1 MHFLRGTHAL
11 RWLGAA
17 VAAALVVLGWGAL
30 FLIAPVWQWQ
40 APAAEYRPLASPQ
53 AVPAETSDKG
63 VLDVNT
69 ATAEELTRLPGI
81 GPVKAQA
88 IVDYRTQHGPFADLQ
103 ELDEV
108 YGISAAMVA
117 RWQGLAVAGQPQAQ
131 TELRTGG

>member
-1 MHFLRGTHAL
+1 MHFLRGPHAV

>member
-1 MHFLRGTHAL
+1 MYFLRGPHAV

-117 RWQGLAVAGQPQAQ
+117 RWQGLAFAGQPQAQ